1 MLTLVKKILSLITMN
16 TNVSKENEMFNYDK
30 VLDQLRSNVLQ
41 VTFNKV
47 NGEQRVM
54 PCTLQTDYMPELSES
69 KVNQVKDFSVN
80 KSVIRAFAIDKQ
92 SWRSFRVDNI
102 TAIEVIDG

>member
-1 MLTLVKKILSLITMN
+1 MN

>member
-69 KVNQVKDFSVN
+69 KVNQVEDFSVN

>member
-41 VTFNKV
+41 VTFSKV

>member
-41 VTFNKV
+41 VTFSKV

-69 KVNQVKDFSVN
+69 KVNQVEDFSVN

>member
-1 MLTLVKKILSLITMN
+1 MPTLVKKILSLITMN

>member
-92 SWRSFRVDNI
+92 SWRSFRIDNI